1 MRQQSEPDRCVS
13 AYQQL
18 LVTSL
23 VSCQLISNFLSAYQ
37 QLFLTKSNKMTICL
51 LSLVSISAIPCER
64 QQDANASL
72 SDITEERKVGQEVD
86 EEEEEVEVALGKG
99 EHISQYVQIL
109 DFLEGKE
116 V

>member
-18 LVTSL
+18 LVKSL
-23 VSCQLISNFLSAYQ
+23 VSSQLISNFLSAYQ

-51 LSLVSISAIPCER
+51 LSFVSISAIPCDVR

-86 EEEEEVEVALGKG
+86 EEEVVEVDLGKG
-99 EHISQYVQIL
+99 EQYVQI
-109 DFLEGKE
+109 
-116 V
+116 